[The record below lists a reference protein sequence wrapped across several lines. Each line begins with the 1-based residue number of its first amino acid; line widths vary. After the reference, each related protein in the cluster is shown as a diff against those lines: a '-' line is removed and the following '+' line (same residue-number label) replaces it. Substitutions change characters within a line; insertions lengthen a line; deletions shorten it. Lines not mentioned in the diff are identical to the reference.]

1 MLMTIPDDIKN
12 MKNYDQISYRILFIK
27 KMLQDK
33 QLTPLIDIDL
43 DGGDSTDIRNKLHK
57 KTFDF
62 GEIMN
67 SINCKLVYVKSGS
80 TGHTFKGYTLNKE
93 NKVDFNFAIKVV
105 AFPKKEKYGNLH
117 DIRRPEN
124 AELMMLK
131 VLSYFVLNNH
141 TPHLILPIA
150 TFNTS
155 IKPFVS
161 LTKFNI
167 INNKRYDEFVE
178 RYTKNEYYEQVS
190 VLISEWCNGGDLLE
204 YLRLHYRDMKLI
216 QWKVILFQVLS
227 VLAVIHKKFPDFR
240 HNDLKANNILI
251 HKIEC
256 HRNNKFKYKI
266 NGQYYVIPNI
276 GIQIKIT
283 DYDFACIPSLVDNTK
298 VSAKWT
304 DKINIKPEQ
313 NMYYDLHYFL
323 NTLIRKG
330 FLVDLMELDTVPQE
344 LKDFINRVVPEELR
358 SDNCTDRG
366 RLLIDNEH
374 TTPDILLKNDD
385 FFKVFRVENFNRK
398 KN

>member
-1 MLMTIPDDIKN
+1 MSKRVIEDYKK

-43 DGGDSTDIRNKLHK
+43 DGGDTTDIRDKLQK
-57 KTFDF
+57 EQFDF

-80 TGHTFKGYTLNKE
+80 TGHTFKGYTMNNDKE
-93 NKVDFNFAIKVV
+93 VDFNFAIKVV
-105 AFPKKEKYGNLH
+105 AFPKKEHYGNLH

-155 IKPFVS
+155 IKPFVN

-167 INNKRYDEFVE
+167 INNKRYDEFVD
-178 RYTKNEYYEQVS
+178 RYTKKEYYEQVS

-204 YLRLHYRDMKLI
+204 YLRKHYQVMKLI

-227 VLAVIHKKFPDFR
+227 VLAVIHNKYPDFR

-251 HKIEC
+251 HQIEC

-266 NGQYYVIPNI
+266 NGQNYVIPNI
-276 GIQIKIT
+276 GVQVKIT

-313 NMYYDLHYFL
+313 NMYYDLHYFV

-330 FLVDLMELDTVPQE
+330 FLVDLLDLESTPVE
-344 LKDFINRVVPEELR
+344 LKDFINRVVPEDLR
-358 SDNCTDRG
+358 DESCTDRG
-366 RLLIDNEH
+366 RLLSNIEYV
-374 TTPDILLKNDD
+374 TPDFLLKNDE
-385 FFKVFRVENFNRK
+385 FFKVFRTEK
-398 KN
+398 K